1 MESDNHYYAEGYS
14 PENDPYV
21 MENGVLINKLGL
33 SDTQTLNLIE
43 LRITSLEVERLLSAS
58 VPATFNVQYL
68 RDLHYQIFQKVYP
81 WAGELRKVDIGKGD
95 TQFLTHS
102 KIESELNMLFAELAN
117 NQFLTGATHENFSQ
131 KVGEYLVHLNFIH
144 PFREGNGRTQRL
156 LISRIAQ
163 NAGITLDWRAV
174 SNDAMR
180 KACIDGING
189 NTRNMV
195 RLILLN
201 SKK

>member
-1 MESDNHYYAEGYS
+1 MESDNHHYAEGYS

-43 LRITSLEVERLLSAS
+43 LRITSLEIERLLSAS
-58 VPATFNVQYL
+58 APATFNAQYL
-68 RDLHYQIFQKVYP
+68 RDLHYHIFHKVYP

-117 NQFLTGATHENFSQ
+117 NQFLTGASLEDFSQ
-131 KVGEYLVHLNFIH
+131 KVGDYLVRLNFIH

-189 NTRNMV
+189 NVRNMV